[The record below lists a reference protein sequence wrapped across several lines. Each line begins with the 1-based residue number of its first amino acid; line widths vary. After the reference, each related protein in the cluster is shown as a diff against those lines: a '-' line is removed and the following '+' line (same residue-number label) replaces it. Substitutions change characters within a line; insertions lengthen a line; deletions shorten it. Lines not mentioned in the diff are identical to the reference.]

1 MVTWLPPP
9 TAAPTAAAPTA
20 AAPAAAAPAAAA
32 PTPSS
37 ELSADGM
44 PPFPFVTLLVSGG
57 HNMLVLSRGV
67 GDHRILGS
75 TLDDSIGEAFDKTAR
90 LLGITQVPGG
100 PPLERLARE
109 GNARAHAL
117 PMPMSKTRDAALRA
131 SCDFSYAGLKSAVR
145 QLLEH
150 QLPADETP
158 PPADD
163 ERHRRRADVAASFQR
178 VAVAH
183 LAERTARALRW
194 AAEGDAGGDGGGGG
208 GGGGAALTCL
218 VVAGGVA
225 ANQTVRSELARVAAE
240 AGLPMVCPPIRLCTD
255 NGIMVAWAGMQRLR
269 LGLAEPP
276 LAPNDDVDL
285 HVEVRPR
292 WPIGFRDPRST
303 TQQQQLAKRK
313 RPAPA

>member
-1 MVTWLPPP
+1 MT
-9 TAAPTAAAPTA
+9 
-20 AAPAAAAPAAAA
+20 PAA
-32 PTPSS
+32 
-37 ELSADGM
+37 
-44 PPFPFVTLLVSGG
+44 
-57 HNMLVLSRGV
+57 
-67 GDHRILGS
+67 
-75 TLDDSIGEAFDKTAR
+75 TA
-90 LLGITQVPGG
+90 T
-100 PPLERLARE
+100 
-109 GNARAHAL
+109 
-117 PMPMSKTRDAALRA
+117 
-131 SCDFSYAGLKSAVR
+131 
-145 QLLEH
+145 
-150 QLPADETP
+150 
-158 PPADD
+158 
-163 ERHRRRADVAASFQR
+163 
-178 VAVAH
+178 
-183 LAERTARALRW
+183 AE
-194 AAEGDAGGDGGGGG
+194 GG

-225 ANQTVRSELARVAAE
+225 ANQTVRSEPRASRR

>member
-9 TAAPTAAAPTA
+9 AAAPTAAAPTA
-20 AAPAAAAPAAAA
+20 AAPAAAAA

-117 PMPMSKTRDAALRA
+117 PMPMSKTRDTALRA

-145 QLLEH
+145 QLLER

-194 AAEGDAGGDGGGGG
+194 AAEGDGGDGGGGG